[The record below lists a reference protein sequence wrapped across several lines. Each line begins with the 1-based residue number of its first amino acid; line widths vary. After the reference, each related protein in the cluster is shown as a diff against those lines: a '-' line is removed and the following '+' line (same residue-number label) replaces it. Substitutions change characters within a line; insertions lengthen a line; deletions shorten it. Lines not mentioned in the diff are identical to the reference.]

1 MVDQPVRVVAAAC
14 DGACRGNPGPGGWGA
29 LLRFENGQTRE
40 LGGFDPATTNNRM
53 ELTAALALFAELRN
67 LPRHPELVIRTD
79 SRYLID
85 GLQTWL
91 AGWKRRGW
99 RTASGG
105 PVLNQELWQQLE
117 AARLPDVRLV
127 HVRGHSGDPDNDRCD
142 AIAVAFAQ
150 RQTPRLASG
159 GPGPGSAASGAVRD
173 LRGDPSGDSCSGPSS
188 GPKPAPHAKASQRTR
203 PAAAPGGPRETLA
216 ARQPEPRSVPA
227 DPVQPQGIA
236 AVGAASSD
244 GPAPALGTPDD
255 RDVRA
260 EVAESRTSADRS
272 QDSDTTQAALELD
285 DAMASAAAEQAA
297 AEQGSAEQS
306 SAEQGSDEQSSAEQG
321 AAAPAGLNR
330 LLSRLEL
337 ADRLAAGGYGLSLV
351 ELAQLVELPLR
362 RLEERQ
368 RAWTWR
374 DWRVEPLAD
383 GRWRLERGAGGLE
396 KRSPG

>member
-1 MVDQPVRVVAAAC
+1 
-14 DGACRGNPGPGGWGA
+14 
-29 LLRFENGQTRE
+29 
-40 LGGFDPATTNNRM
+40 
-53 ELTAALALFAELRN
+53 
-67 LPRHPELVIRTD
+67 
-79 SRYLID
+79 
-85 GLQTWL
+85 
-91 AGWKRRGW
+91 
-99 RTASGG
+99 
-105 PVLNQELWQQLE
+105 
-117 AARLPDVRLV
+117 
-127 HVRGHSGDPDNDRCD
+127 
-142 AIAVAFAQ
+142 
-150 RQTPRLASG
+150 
-159 GPGPGSAASGAVRD
+159 
-173 LRGDPSGDSCSGPSS
+173 
-188 GPKPAPHAKASQRTR
+188 
-203 PAAAPGGPRETLA
+203 
-216 ARQPEPRSVPA
+216 
-227 DPVQPQGIA
+227 
-236 AVGAASSD
+236 VGAASSD

-297 AEQGSAEQS
+297 
-306 SAEQGSDEQSSAEQG
+306 AEQGSDEQSSAEQG